1 MTLRKEVKPKGNT
14 NLRTYCLY
22 LCLNDTCS
30 VYVYSCGYVR
40 VCVIA
45 LGTLPIIISNDN
57 LLEMELDLHIC
68 IGYLLLCNKFPQN
81 VELKTTNIYY
91 VTQFPRVRN
100 PRAV

>member
-1 MTLRKEVKPKGNT
+1 M
-14 NLRTYCLY
+14 
-22 LCLNDTCS
+22 
-30 VYVYSCGYVR
+30 
-40 VCVIA
+40 CVIA

-57 LLEMELDLHIC
+57 LLEMELGLHIC

-100 PRAV
+100 PGAV